1 MTTDVYSTLL
11 EILSL
16 ASPEMLKDHVAER
29 QRSGELGAIMSE
41 VLTSWI
47 GNVGSDDFEV
57 MRDANSNLS
66 ALSALTR
73 GVKIDDMDKLVK
85 SLSEPSVLG
94 NIEAMVKKS
103 GPEFVESLD
112 IESNPQHAFGLLL
125 MMNIVSIECE
135 KEILLAVSSAN
146 LEALLRD
153 PELKALFRYTLEH
166 YMEAIGKED
175 DLEVQT
181 LLASASLARA
191 EAREEEVRE
200 DKGGE
205 YMSDID
211 ILMERIANNQIST
224 TELNFAVGMMPLLA
238 LTIAQNFS
246 QLPNTVQSNLAANV
260 FPNLGN
266 TPLGQLCNDII
277 ESRTAFDVKLPNE
290 DLKGINTVV
299 SEDLDKVIKK
309 ANTKTQAVK
318 EDLKDGKIDKETAK
332 AEVDIAV
339 KPVQEV
345 ATRDAKVSVDAIVA
359 AKPKEMKI
367 QDVEPDELISSS
379 AIPIADE
386 VLGQEKDAV
395 EHFLP

>member
-85 SLSEPSVLG
+85 SLSEPSVVG

-211 ILMERIANNQIST
+211 MLMERIANNQIST

-309 ANTKTQAVK
+309 ASTKIQAVK

>member
-85 SLSEPSVLG
+85 SLSEPSVVG

>member
-85 SLSEPSVLG
+85 SLSEPSVVG

-211 ILMERIANNQIST
+211 MLMERIANNQIST

>member
-85 SLSEPSVLG
+85 SLSEPSVVG

-200 DKGGE
+200 YKGGE

-309 ANTKTQAVK
+309 ASTKIQAVK